1 MKKTICLAFLMLSS
15 AATANELPS
24 ENVVMKALE
33 KSLCPDGFQKTYRF
47 TQPSPIHS
55 YVLKDG
61 KIILEKSSSAPS
73 CPEGFFRQGS
83 FCVELLCTAS
93 IIKEENK

>member
-1 MKKTICLAFLMLSS
+1 MLSS
-15 AATANELPS
+15 AATATELPA

-33 KSLCPDGFQKTYRF
+33 KSVCPDGFEETYRF

-61 KIILEKSSSAPS
+61 KLILNKSSSVPS
-73 CPEGFFRQGS
+73 CSEGFFRQGS
-83 FCVELLCTAS
+83 FCVEILCTAS
-93 IIKEENK
+93 IIKEEN